1 MGRYANER
9 CHPEPVEGRAERS
22 LPAMIRQAHH
32 DNALLSFTPSQ
43 AAAFKTR
50 NDIFYKW
57 PFLSLFPTLSILAP
71 FYNPLIPNIKI
82 LNLLSHISNQIF
94 SFAPQYIF
102 MAKASDVK
110 NGNVLRFNG
119 ELVQVEEFL
128 HRTPGNLRAF
138 YQARMRNVKSGKLV
152 EYRFRTDEEVD
163 IARVETSNYQYLYED
178 GDALV
183 VMDNETYDQHN
194 IPKTLFGPAVKFL
207 KEGMNVIVA
216 FESEEPIMGTIPGS
230 AELEITYTEPA
241 VKGDT
246 STGAQKNATV
256 ETGAEIRVP
265 LFINIGD
272 KVKVDTAT
280 GTYVERVKG

>member
-1 MGRYANER
+1 MTSAVGTMHIVKPTQQIAL
-9 CHPEPVEGRAERS
+9 HTS
-22 LPAMIRQAHH
+22 LTYG
-32 DNALLSFTPSQ
+32 SFFSTISFQ
-43 AAAFKTR
+43 RVKTR
-50 NDIFYKW
+50 CYTIYRGYALCKFPKSNKVHWFLSNLLIFY
-57 PFLSLFPTLSILAP
+57 L
-71 FYNPLIPNIKI
+71 IKI
-82 LNLLSHISNQIF
+82 SVHISHISDLIF
-94 SFAPQYIF
+94 SFAPQYYF

-194 IPKTLFGPAVKFL
+194 IPKTLFGPPVKFL

-216 FESEEPIMGTIPGS
+216 FESDEPIMGSIPGS